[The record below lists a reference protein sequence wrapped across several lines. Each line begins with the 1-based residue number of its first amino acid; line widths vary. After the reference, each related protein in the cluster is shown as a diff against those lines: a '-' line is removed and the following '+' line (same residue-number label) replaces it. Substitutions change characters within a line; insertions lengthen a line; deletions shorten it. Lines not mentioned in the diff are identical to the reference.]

1 MFCALAMSAPP
12 RQTMTTVVISP
23 VMPNIRMAPT
33 AMIPST
39 TAAAPTET
47 PSVENWP
54 TAAAQP
60 IVPPACTTPE
70 RITRAR
76 AARATARQAGPKCL
90 RRMFISLPQSAW

>member
-47 PSVENWP
+47 PSVEN
-54 TAAAQP
+54 
-60 IVPPACTTPE
+60 
-70 RITRAR
+70 
-76 AARATARQAGPKCL
+76 
-90 RRMFISLPQSAW
+90 